1 MSEREFLLQLSEG
14 EVEALVEVMFLAAEA
29 DGEVESVE
37 LSQLA
42 ETIERVTNGS
52 LAKPKALQLAE
63 QARVALAASDR
74 PTRLAALRLALPAA
88 KRAHALL
95 LAIQVTSSDGVMR
108 TSERDLIL
116 ELSEAL
122 EIDGETAANLVRAVS
137 SPAT

>member
-29 DGEVESVE
+29 DGEVASAE

-52 LAKPKALQLAE
+52 LAKGKALELAE
-63 QARVALAASDR
+63 RARAALATSDR
-74 PTRLAALRLALPAA
+74 PTRLAALRQALPAP

-95 LAIQVTSSDGVMR
+95 LAVQVTSSDGVMR

-122 EIDGETAANLVRAVS
+122 EIDGDTAANLVRAVS
-137 SPAT
+137 SQP